1 MGMDVPSPKIYIRIR
16 ARNGR
21 VCHNDNYLNE
31 YIFFEKETVLGIMDG
46 KRILVSGTRNKWS
59 ISWHSAL
66 SLQREGATLAFSVY
80 SEREKGE
87 VQKLLDTSEMSNSP
101 IFLCDATKEESVN
114 ELYCQVGEHFEGKL
128 DGLIHAIAFAKREDL
143 SGQFVDTSRDGFL
156 IAMDNSA
163 YTLVALTSGAK
174 SLFEKNGGG
183 SVVTLSYLG
192 GERVVPGYNMM
203 GVAKAALE
211 SSMRYLA
218 NDLGPQNIRV
228 NAVSAGPIKTL
239 AASGISGFSSIFGY
253 MAEHAPL
260 RRNVDADE
268 VGDVITFLL
277 SPMARGITGEVIY
290 VDAGYHIMG
299 M

>member
-1 MGMDVPSPKIYIRIR
+1 M
-16 ARNGR
+16 
-21 VCHNDNYLNE
+21 
-31 YIFFEKETVLGIMDG
+31 GIMDG
-46 KRILVSGTRNKWS
+46 KRILVTGTRNKWS

-87 VQKLLDTSEMSNSP
+87 VQKLLDASEMSNSP
-101 IFLCDATKEESVN
+101 IFLCDATKVESVN
-114 ELYCQVGEHFEGKL
+114 ELYCKVGEHFDGKL

-143 SGQFVDTSRDGFL
+143 SGQLIDTSRDGFL

-163 YTLVALTSGAK
+163 YTLVALTAGAR
-174 SLFEKNGGG
+174 SLFEANGGG

-211 SSMRYLA
+211 SIMRYLA